1 MQPPTL
7 QVNDL
12 IQVRLLDEEVVDSY
26 PSRIEDIRGEDVVIA
41 WPTGKGILLPI
52 VPDQAL
58 RVSYVHDG
66 KYYGFEGIVRETALA
81 PVPSVVLRVPAG
93 PDRIERR
100 DNVRVNASVPVELT
114 EKVVSLSEYK
124 ALGEQNI
131 IRTVTINISGGGFA
145 ISHETFIPAGTVF
158 DVNMALPDKKDP
170 ISIAAKVVRCAESGE
185 EGQHL
190 LGFSYLN
197 ISEKLRSRIVRF
209 VFAAQISEMH
219 PAD

>member
-12 IQVRLLDEEVVDSY
+12 IQIRLLDGEVLDSY

-41 WPTGKGILLPI
+41 WPTDKGILLPI

-81 PVPSVVLRVPAG
+81 PLPSVVLHVPAG

-100 DNVRVNASVPVELT
+100 DNVRVNAPVPVELT

-124 ALGEQNI
+124 ALGEQNM

-145 ISHETFIPAGTVF
+145 ISHGTFIPVGTVF
-158 DVNMALPDKKDP
+158 DVSMALPDKKDP
-170 ISIAAKVVRCAESGE
+170 ISIAAKVVRCAESDA

-197 ISEKLRSRIVRF
+197 ISEKMRSRIVRF

>member
-12 IQVRLLDEEVVDSY
+12 IQVRLLDGEVLDSY

-41 WPTGKGILLPI
+41 WPAYKGILLPI
-52 VPDQAL
+52 VPDQTL

-81 PVPSVVLRVPAG
+81 PLPSVVLQVPAG

-124 ALGEQNI
+124 AFGEQNI
-131 IRTVTINISGGGFA
+131 IRTVTVNISGGGFA
-145 ISHETFIPAGTVF
+145 ISHGAFIPAGTVF
-158 DVNMALPDKKDP
+158 DVNIALPDKKDP
-170 ISIAAKVVRCAESGE
+170 ISIAAKVVRCTESAE